1 MRLSTERVQ
10 ELQQLLKAEFGLEY
24 DHEQA
29 QQAGLAI
36 MRFVI
41 SKHRLDALQEEKDDG
56 KSIQRARVR
65 NGQAI
70 TKGPGDIQ
78 SNILS

>member
-1 MRLSTERVQ
+1 MRLSAERVQ

-41 SKHRLDALQEEKDDG
+41 SKYRRDGVQEEKSDGDD
-56 KSIQRARVR
+56 KLSAAKV
-65 NGQAI
+65 GQ
-70 TKGPGDIQ
+70 TDT
-78 SNILS
+78 SNTNN

>member
-41 SKHRLDALQEEKDDG
+41 SKYRRDAVQKEKNDG
-56 KSIQRARVR
+56 NSKLSVAEL
-65 NGQAI
+65 GQA
-70 TKGPGDIQ
+70 DA
-78 SNILS
+78 SNTNN

>member
-1 MRLSTERVQ
+1 MRLSTERIQ
-10 ELQQLLKAEFGLEY
+10 ELQHLLKTEFDLEY

-41 SKHRLDALQEEKDDG
+41 SKYRRNAVQKENSDGDDKLG
-56 KSIQRARVR
+56 AAKVR
-65 NGQAI
+65 QAD
-70 TKGPGDIQ
+70 TG
-78 SNILS
+78 NTNN